1 MSVPT
6 LMNMAPAPARPP
18 PDAFHAAFFS
28 VSASGSLPAS
38 AGCTHRHKHKGSA
51 RSSGN
56 SACGSQRHAQALARP
71 YRRRQNER
79 LLDAMDAV
87 QPEHHG
93 FREAAMQ
100 QGAKTSC
107 AAAAAAV
114 TTSDGALVAIKGTPV
129 SCVSSAENPVER
141 SAVETRRKSKEDHAP
156 RKELAVLAQTL
167 RHFKPPPGWGAAIV
181 APRAPTSS
189 RHTSHT
195 KRTQPERDVRHRYAR
210 ALCTGSAQQLHTVT
224 RYVSHN
230 ERRTRG
236 GRTAPA
242 PLAGAWAAATSG
254 TSSVLAVLAL
264 THLTV
269 HAPHSALAHRATA
282 ARRAHHTDS
291 TVAPSGAHPPATAV
305 VTLHPSRTAD
315 GSRSHPRPSITM
327 GRRPAP
333 LASALRARVGENVAG
348 GRAKRSSTTAAARY
362 RARGRARR

>member
-56 SACGSQRHAQALARP
+56 SACGSQRHARALARP

-107 AAAAAAV
+107 AAAVAAV

-167 RHFKPPPGWGAAIV
+167 RHF
-181 APRAPTSS
+181 TSS
-189 RHTSHT
+189 W
-195 KRTQPERDVRHRYAR
+195 V
-210 ALCTGSAQQLHTVT
+210 GSCD
-224 RYVSHN
+224 
-230 ERRTRG
+230 
-236 GRTAPA
+236 
-242 PLAGAWAAATSG
+242 
-254 TSSVLAVLAL
+254 
-264 THLTV
+264 
-269 HAPHSALAHRATA
+269 
-282 ARRAHHTDS
+282 RRAKSSNVFS
-291 TVAPSGAHPPATAV
+291 TYVTHKTHSTRERCQTSIRSGPV
-305 VTLHPSRTAD
+305 YGLC
-315 GSRSHPRPSITM
+315 
-327 GRRPAP
+327 
-333 LASALRARVGENVAG
+333 
-348 GRAKRSSTTAAARY
+348 TAAAH
-362 RARGRARR
+362 